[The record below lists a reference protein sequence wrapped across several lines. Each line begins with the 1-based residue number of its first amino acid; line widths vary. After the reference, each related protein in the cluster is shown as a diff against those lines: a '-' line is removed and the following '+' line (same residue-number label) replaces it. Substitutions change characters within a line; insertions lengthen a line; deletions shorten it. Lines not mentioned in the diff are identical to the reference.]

1 MLMKTCKFK
10 YFVKF
15 KNRSSD
21 TANDR
26 EGNPDQPTHQEPLK
40 RLEQPQ
46 KLKSLE
52 G

>member
-1 MLMKTCKFK
+1 MLMKTYKFK

-26 EGNPDQPTHQEPLK
+26 ERNPDQPTHQAPLK
-40 RLEQPQ
+40 KLEQPQ
-46 KLKSLE
+46 QLKSLE